1 MTPFQQVRLWAR
13 RAPWPERVAAL
24 LGAALV
30 VTVVSWLLVPSGQ
43 GGTDVAAGG
52 SLGGISSGSQA
63 PAAGG
68 PAASPGATSSALPG
82 APGAAAPGATG
93 GAVPSGSA
101 GAGGG
106 PGAAASGGP
115 APAGGGSAP
124 RAAGGCTSPPGSD
137 AGVTATQMKV
147 AIILVNIVGPAAN
160 STFGLE
166 SPSDQQAA
174 YQAVVNSI
182 NASGGIA
189 CRKLVPTFFQGD
201 PVDQSQLEQTCQN
214 VISSQP
220 FFVFDYGAY
229 YTYPQIATC
238 YLTSHIPFMTSS
250 PIPAKEQSQFYPYLF
265 SKTLAEVI
273 YKDTVF
279 ALQQRGF
286 FSAANGFKKLGL
298 VYRSCEP
305 EFYSEITGWLHQAGV
320 PSSAIVAHDVGC
332 PTSFDTPSDQEQA
345 ILAFKSAG
353 VTNVTVMNDNADF
366 SNLTTI
372 AQQQGFKPK
381 WGIPDDGVVPTSY
394 GNQHP
399 DYGNIANAL
408 AITGDR
414 YGEEKTPGYPISPGT
429 AKCNAIFS
437 AARMAPVYQ
446 QPVGT
451 GGSACDML
459 WMLQIAAQHAPAMQR
474 AALAAGLHAAG
485 SFDPS
490 YPWGANSFASNS
502 FTGANITYADEFWRV
517 DQFMPACSCWQV
529 VDRNWHPAF
538 Q

>member
-1 MTPFQQVRLWAR
+1 
-13 RAPWPERVAAL
+13 VA
-24 LGAALV
+24 
-30 VTVVSWLLVPSGQ
+30 WLLVPGGQ
-43 GGTDVAAGG
+43 SGTDVAAGG
-52 SLGGISSGSQA
+52 ALGGIGSGVQA
-63 PAAGG
+63 SAPGTGAGSGASAGG
-68 PAASPGATSSALPG
+68 SSALTGSGG
-82 APGAAAPGATG
+82 ATPGATG
-93 GAVPSGSA
+93 GAQAGGTGALGGGGSG
-101 GAGGG
+101 GAG
-106 PGAAASGGP
+106 GGP
-115 APAGGGSAP
+115 APAGGRAAP
-124 RAAGGCTSPPGSD
+124 AAGGQCASPPGSD
-137 AGVTATQMKV
+137 AGVTATQLKV
-147 AIILVNIVGPAAN
+147 AIILVNLVGPAAN

-166 SPSDQQAA
+166 SPSDQQTA
-174 YQAVVNSI
+174 YQTVVDAI

-189 CRKLVPTFFQGD
+189 CRKLVPTYFQGD

-214 VISSQP
+214 VIASQP

-250 PIPAKEQSQFYPYLF
+250 PIPAKEQSQFFPYLF
-265 SKTLAEVI
+265 SKTLAEVL

-279 ALQQRGF
+279 GLQQRGF
-286 FSAANGFKKLGL
+286 FAASNGFRKLGL
-298 VYRSCEP
+298 VYRSCEA
-305 EFYSEITGWLHQAGV
+305 EFASEITGWLHQAGV
-320 PSSAIVAHDVGC
+320 PASAIVAHDVGC

-429 AKCNAIFS
+429 AKCNAYFS
-437 AARMAPVYQ
+437 AAHLPPVYQ

-459 WMLQIAAQHAPAMQR
+459 WMLQIAADHAPAMQR

-502 FTGANITYADEFWRV
+502 FTGSNITYADEFWRV
-517 DQFMPACSCWQV
+517 DQFLPSCSCWQV